1 MAETPKLGAPAVAR
15 AFWPAF
21 PASGAERRSGV
32 LAVLLIALLAG
43 CADAGGNLP
52 PAAGQEPTLTESLI
66 ARGQEHELDTVRVPP
81 PGDFIEHE
89 AAGFAKV
96 LCSAVFLTGLD
107 FEGVLA
113 ARIR

>member
-1 MAETPKLGAPAVAR
+1 MMGNLEGPATR
-15 AFWPAF
+15 WI
-21 PASGAERRSGV
+21 V
-32 LAVLLIALLAG
+32 LAALFAG
-43 CADAGGNLP
+43 CADNGGNPP
-52 PAAGQEPTLTESLI
+52 PAAGQEPTLGESLV

-107 FEGVLA
+107 FEDAWTQIGGVHFASPVPGSA
-113 ARIR
+113 AGPGA